1 MPSLPRK
8 TRPARADSIASARGA
23 LPGLVCV
30 LAWCAMLAGCAAS
43 GPTGPTRSRASHGST
58 FTERLDHDGFARLG
72 YRLMWTGSAV
82 VSRGDRVEHAAVL
95 GDGVVVLESGNAV
108 SFVQTEDGRTR
119 WSTVLGNALTRF
131 VGVAREGDRVFVSSD
146 VELFILSAQTGDI
159 LDKQRL
165 GVVVNTPPV
174 IADGAAFYGS
184 AIGRVL
190 AHDLRT
196 GLSRWQYQLHGSIS
210 APPVVVG
217 GRVGVVSDAGDVI
230 VLDPTAGTATARA
243 RAFDGPGG
251 APAADGDVLAFTSL
265 DQSAYAFRS
274 SGGRPLW
281 RYRTESALDQP
292 LVFVD
297 GLAVFAVPGRGM
309 VALDGITGEDVWT
322 AAGLTGRALGMS
334 DGRVLIWD
342 GRELTAVD
350 DRGETVASVEVPGGA
365 RVLMPDPDGVS
376 LYVVSDSGAVSRL
389 VRR

>member
-1 MPSLPRK
+1 
-8 TRPARADSIASARGA
+8 
-23 LPGLVCV
+23 
-30 LAWCAMLAGCAAS
+30 
-43 GPTGPTRSRASHGST
+43 
-58 FTERLDHDGFARLG
+58 
-72 YRLMWTGSAV
+72 
-82 VSRGDRVEHAAVL
+82 
-95 GDGVVVLESGNAV
+95 VVLESGNAV

-131 VGVAREGDRVFVSSD
+131 VGVAREDDRVYVSSD

-159 LDKQRL
+159 LDKQSL

-174 IADGAAFYGS
+174 IAGGAAFYGS

-210 APPVVVG
+210 TPPVVVG
-217 GRVGVVSDAGDVI
+217 GRIGVVSDAGDVI
-230 VLDPTAGTATARA
+230 VLDPSAGTATARA

-251 APAADGDVLAFTSL
+251 APASDDDVLAFTSL

-274 SGGRPLW
+274 NSGRPLW
-281 RYRTESALDQP
+281 RYRTESPLDQP

-309 VALDGITGEDVWT
+309 VALDGVTGDVVWT
-322 AAGLTGRALGMS
+322 ASRLTGRAVGMAE
-334 DGRVLIWD
+334 GRVLIWD
-342 GRELTAVD
+342 GRGLTGVD
-350 DRGETVASVEVPGGA
+350 EHGDVVASVAVPGAA

-376 LYVVSDSGAVSRL
+376 LYVVSEGGAVSRF